1 MPPHKPTMGIVS
13 LNWHYIMGK
22 VIAEYVRK
30 IEQISSYSCNCQMKG
45 EGIFV
50 VLMDGDSKNIARLK
64 SR

>member
-1 MPPHKPTMGIVS
+1 
-13 LNWHYIMGK
+13 MGK
-22 VIAEYVRK
+22 VIAKYVRK